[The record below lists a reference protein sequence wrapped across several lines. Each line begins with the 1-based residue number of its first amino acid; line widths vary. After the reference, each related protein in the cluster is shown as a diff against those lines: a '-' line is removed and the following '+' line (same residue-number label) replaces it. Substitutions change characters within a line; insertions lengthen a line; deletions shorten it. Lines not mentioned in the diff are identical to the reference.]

1 MKAPKFPSYDE
12 AVNHKSKKGK
22 TLMTKEEWEKLEE
35 ERKQKDKDKHVKSDK
50 NRKRRTTIVFRT
62 TEKDRE
68 IIFSKIALSGLNRQD
83 YMTDAILNAPIK
95 VVATRNVIDQCKKE
109 LKNILA
115 ELRRINGYEN
125 MAEKDKYVLVMI
137 SQIIEAAL
145 KKSL

>member
-12 AVNHKSKKGK
+12 AVNHRSKKGK

-50 NRKRRTTIVFRT
+50 NRKRRATIVFRT

-95 VVATRNVIDQCKKE
+95 VVATKNVIDQCKKE
-109 LKNILA
+109 LQNIFA
-115 ELRRINGYEN
+115 ELQRINRYED
-125 MAEKDKYVLVMI
+125 MAEKDKYVLEMI
-137 SQIIEAAL
+137 CQIIEAAL
-145 KKSL
+145 EK